1 MEIIFSRLHH
11 IDFDTGSIELAEM
24 GESAVTQYINLII
37 KETIEN
43 TNSRNFI
50 IKDDRTQTV
59 SIVNGFIDE
68 LIEKNIIESEGIDKN
83 TYKVSKRLGEKE
95 KEIDTQIAKMNNH
108 VKKGSLIQALA
119 KKDEILI
126 YILAKVEYMEFLD
139 RNKADFRIGL
149 PLDKKIL
156 KTCLIYYDDS
166 YEIEKIHIYDSTG
179 SIADYWS
186 NGLLELEE
194 ASSNEVNTLDSFK
207 AIDKVLGR
215 DIKSTYS
222 SDYTLIRN
230 SLISYYNQN
239 ENFVFSDMLQKV
251 FKNYKPNDDRL
262 IMDNLC
268 DKIDKLPETKKFER
282 NFGIVPKIIRAR
294 KKRVIKIN
302 DDIDLILKDSND
314 DLKGTIKGIRDGN
327 GEYYLKIRV
336 NPGIYSDFNYE

>member
-11 IDFDTGSIELAEM
+11 IDFEMSSVELAEM
-24 GESAVTQYINLII
+24 GESAVRQYVNLII

-50 IKDDRTQTV
+50 TKDDRTQAI
-59 SIVNGFIDE
+59 SIVNGFIEE
-68 LIEKNIIESEGIDKN
+68 LKEKSIIESKGIDTN
-83 TYKVSKRLGEKE
+83 TYKIARRLGEKE
-95 KEIDTQIAKMNNH
+95 KEVDDQISRMNNH
-108 VKKGSLIQALA
+108 VKKGSLIQALV
-119 KKDEILI
+119 KKDEALI

-139 RNKADFRIGL
+139 RNEADFRVGL
-149 PLDKKIL
+149 PVEKKIL

-186 NGLLELEE
+186 NGLMELEE
-194 ASSNEVNTLDSFK
+194 ASSDTVNTLDSFK

-215 DIKSTYS
+215 EIKSSYP

-251 FKNYKPNDDRL
+251 FKNYQPNDEKL

-282 NFGIVPKIIRAR
+282 NFSIVPKVIRAR
-294 KKRVIKIN
+294 KKRVIKIT

-314 DLKGTIKGIRDGN
+314 DLKGIIKGIRDGN

-336 NPGIYSDFNYE
+336 NPGIYNDFNYE